1 MVGRGA
7 FPHRSRI
14 SRVEALRCFR
24 QGRSSLGSPVA
35 VGNKFSISIIGE
47 SREHCDEMFAKLSA
61 GGSVTMPLQDTFWGS
76 YYGMWTG
83 RFGINWMVNYALP
96 AD

>member
-1 MVGRGA
+1 
-7 FPHRSRI
+7 
-14 SRVEALRCFR
+14 
-24 QGRSSLGSPVA
+24 
-35 VGNKFSISIIGE
+35 
-47 SREHCDEMFAKLSA
+47 MFAKLSAA